1 MDHFLFALIKCMFKR
16 TELSYHLLQKEILG
30 ILIFVAEISFTNAK
44 INSTIKFD
52 LLERKKKAYIELDSF
67 LTVIV

>member
-1 MDHFLFALIKCMFKR
+1 MFKR